1 MKISLSGKE
10 YESGEITREKYRKF
24 AAVYESLL
32 GKEQTA
38 QTFSDEDLD
47 NMVEAIVLV
56 FGNQFTFDEADE
68 GLDEISS
75 IILNF
80 SLINA
85 EIMNKTNLQAEAV
98 AKTLKTNVITIG
110 GKEYES
116 GKIGRKKYRAFRE
129 VYNDLV
135 KPEKQTYTDEEL
147 DRMVTAIVEIYDN
160 QFSFEQQSENN
171 IVLVGMLLES
181 IYQFDNE
188 KGSLRDAWNNC
199 WNNIEKKD
207 GDQRSFYYFAF
218 NCFDR
223 EIDHYFTPDKI
234 TRITID
240 YTINQYTFFGQKS
253 EYKQANLAKKEQKI
267 QIVTPDTIHVET
279 QNNNSNH
286 HPYEYN
292 TIYKLSEA
300 EIKDYEKSAN
310 YNTLYTAQQAGFE
323 WVVHFGST
331 DGYRYSEN
339 FTRSLCDI
347 DYTKVENFSTINMTY
362 TYKGEEYSV
371 PTDTL
376 VDMEV
381 LTKRE
386 KDRTEKLSKQIKN
399 SINFAVESL
408 GNLFADTAVSVL
420 SLPFRFIKGVLKN
433 IVVRIIV
440 IIIAILLISFIILII
455 KNRKNIANAASVV
468 ASLAHLNEDDEDLD
482 EDLLEEEDKK

>member
-160 QFSFEQQSENN
+160 QFSFEAANEELTDVSQIIFNFALINAN
-171 IVLVGMLLES
+171 IIKRLGE
-181 IYQFDNE
+181 
-188 KGSLRDAWNNC
+188 
-199 WNNIEKKD
+199 
-207 GDQRSFYYFAF
+207 
-218 NCFDR
+218 
-223 EIDHYFTPDKI
+223 
-234 TRITID
+234 
-240 YTINQYTFFGQKS
+240 
-253 EYKQANLAKKEQKI
+253 QAEEAKK
-267 QIVTPDTIHVET
+267 
-279 QNNNSNH
+279 N
-286 HPYEYN
+286 
-292 TIYKLSEA
+292 LSSRA
-300 EIKDYEKSAN
+300 
-310 YNTLYTAQQAGFE
+310 
-323 WVVHFGST
+323 
-331 DGYRYSEN
+331 
-339 FTRSLCDI
+339 
-347 DYTKVENFSTINMTY
+347 
-362 TYKGEEYSV
+362 
-371 PTDTL
+371 
-376 VDMEV
+376 
-381 LTKRE
+381 
-386 KDRTEKLSKQIKN
+386 
-399 SINFAVESL
+399 
-408 GNLFADTAVSVL
+408 
-420 SLPFRFIKGVLKN
+420 
-433 IVVRIIV
+433 
-440 IIIAILLISFIILII
+440 
-455 KNRKNIANAASVV
+455 
-468 ASLAHLNEDDEDLD
+468 
-482 EDLLEEEDKK
+482 

>member
-160 QFSFEQQSENN
+160 QFPFEAANEELTDVSQIIFNFALINAN
-171 IVLVGMLLES
+171 IIKRLGE
-181 IYQFDNE
+181 
-188 KGSLRDAWNNC
+188 
-199 WNNIEKKD
+199 
-207 GDQRSFYYFAF
+207 
-218 NCFDR
+218 
-223 EIDHYFTPDKI
+223 
-234 TRITID
+234 
-240 YTINQYTFFGQKS
+240 
-253 EYKQANLAKKEQKI
+253 QAEDAKK
-267 QIVTPDTIHVET
+267 
-279 QNNNSNH
+279 N
-286 HPYEYN
+286 
-292 TIYKLSEA
+292 LSSRA
-300 EIKDYEKSAN
+300 
-310 YNTLYTAQQAGFE
+310 
-323 WVVHFGST
+323 
-331 DGYRYSEN
+331 
-339 FTRSLCDI
+339 
-347 DYTKVENFSTINMTY
+347 
-362 TYKGEEYSV
+362 
-371 PTDTL
+371 
-376 VDMEV
+376 
-381 LTKRE
+381 
-386 KDRTEKLSKQIKN
+386 
-399 SINFAVESL
+399 
-408 GNLFADTAVSVL
+408 
-420 SLPFRFIKGVLKN
+420 
-433 IVVRIIV
+433 
-440 IIIAILLISFIILII
+440 
-455 KNRKNIANAASVV
+455 
-468 ASLAHLNEDDEDLD
+468 
-482 EDLLEEEDKK
+482 

>member
-47 NMVEAIVLV
+47 SMIEAIVLV

-160 QFSFEQQSENN
+160 QFSFEAANEELTDVSRIIFNFALINAN
-171 IVLVGMLLES
+171 IIKRLGE
-181 IYQFDNE
+181 
-188 KGSLRDAWNNC
+188 
-199 WNNIEKKD
+199 
-207 GDQRSFYYFAF
+207 
-218 NCFDR
+218 
-223 EIDHYFTPDKI
+223 
-234 TRITID
+234 
-240 YTINQYTFFGQKS
+240 
-253 EYKQANLAKKEQKI
+253 QAEDAKK
-267 QIVTPDTIHVET
+267 
-279 QNNNSNH
+279 N
-286 HPYEYN
+286 
-292 TIYKLSEA
+292 LSSH
-300 EIKDYEKSAN
+300 D
-310 YNTLYTAQQAGFE
+310 
-323 WVVHFGST
+323 
-331 DGYRYSEN
+331 
-339 FTRSLCDI
+339 
-347 DYTKVENFSTINMTY
+347 
-362 TYKGEEYSV
+362 
-371 PTDTL
+371 
-376 VDMEV
+376 
-381 LTKRE
+381 
-386 KDRTEKLSKQIKN
+386 
-399 SINFAVESL
+399 
-408 GNLFADTAVSVL
+408 
-420 SLPFRFIKGVLKN
+420 
-433 IVVRIIV
+433 
-440 IIIAILLISFIILII
+440 
-455 KNRKNIANAASVV
+455 
-468 ASLAHLNEDDEDLD
+468 
-482 EDLLEEEDKK
+482 

>member
-1 MKISLSGKE
+1 MKIRLNGKE

-160 QFSFEQQSENN
+160 QFSFEAANEELTDVSQIIFNFALINAN
-171 IVLVGMLLES
+171 IIKRLGE
-181 IYQFDNE
+181 
-188 KGSLRDAWNNC
+188 
-199 WNNIEKKD
+199 
-207 GDQRSFYYFAF
+207 
-218 NCFDR
+218 
-223 EIDHYFTPDKI
+223 
-234 TRITID
+234 
-240 YTINQYTFFGQKS
+240 
-253 EYKQANLAKKEQKI
+253 QAEEAKK
-267 QIVTPDTIHVET
+267 
-279 QNNNSNH
+279 N
-286 HPYEYN
+286 
-292 TIYKLSEA
+292 LSSRA
-300 EIKDYEKSAN
+300 
-310 YNTLYTAQQAGFE
+310 
-323 WVVHFGST
+323 
-331 DGYRYSEN
+331 
-339 FTRSLCDI
+339 
-347 DYTKVENFSTINMTY
+347 
-362 TYKGEEYSV
+362 
-371 PTDTL
+371 
-376 VDMEV
+376 
-381 LTKRE
+381 
-386 KDRTEKLSKQIKN
+386 
-399 SINFAVESL
+399 
-408 GNLFADTAVSVL
+408 
-420 SLPFRFIKGVLKN
+420 
-433 IVVRIIV
+433 
-440 IIIAILLISFIILII
+440 
-455 KNRKNIANAASVV
+455 
-468 ASLAHLNEDDEDLD
+468 
-482 EDLLEEEDKK
+482 

>member
-160 QFSFEQQSENN
+160 QFSFEAANEELTDVSQIIFNFALINAN
-171 IVLVGMLLES
+171 IIKRLGE
-181 IYQFDNE
+181 
-188 KGSLRDAWNNC
+188 
-199 WNNIEKKD
+199 
-207 GDQRSFYYFAF
+207 
-218 NCFDR
+218 
-223 EIDHYFTPDKI
+223 
-234 TRITID
+234 
-240 YTINQYTFFGQKS
+240 
-253 EYKQANLAKKEQKI
+253 QAEDAKK
-267 QIVTPDTIHVET
+267 
-279 QNNNSNH
+279 N
-286 HPYEYN
+286 
-292 TIYKLSEA
+292 LSSRA
-300 EIKDYEKSAN
+300 
-310 YNTLYTAQQAGFE
+310 
-323 WVVHFGST
+323 
-331 DGYRYSEN
+331 
-339 FTRSLCDI
+339 
-347 DYTKVENFSTINMTY
+347 
-362 TYKGEEYSV
+362 
-371 PTDTL
+371 
-376 VDMEV
+376 
-381 LTKRE
+381 
-386 KDRTEKLSKQIKN
+386 
-399 SINFAVESL
+399 
-408 GNLFADTAVSVL
+408 
-420 SLPFRFIKGVLKN
+420 
-433 IVVRIIV
+433 
-440 IIIAILLISFIILII
+440 
-455 KNRKNIANAASVV
+455 
-468 ASLAHLNEDDEDLD
+468 
-482 EDLLEEEDKK
+482 

>member
-80 SLINA
+80 SFINA

-160 QFSFEQQSENN
+160 QFSFEAANEELTDVSQIIFNFALINAN
-171 IVLVGMLLES
+171 IIKRLGE
-181 IYQFDNE
+181 
-188 KGSLRDAWNNC
+188 
-199 WNNIEKKD
+199 
-207 GDQRSFYYFAF
+207 
-218 NCFDR
+218 
-223 EIDHYFTPDKI
+223 
-234 TRITID
+234 
-240 YTINQYTFFGQKS
+240 
-253 EYKQANLAKKEQKI
+253 QAEEAKK
-267 QIVTPDTIHVET
+267 
-279 QNNNSNH
+279 N
-286 HPYEYN
+286 
-292 TIYKLSEA
+292 LSSRA
-300 EIKDYEKSAN
+300 
-310 YNTLYTAQQAGFE
+310 
-323 WVVHFGST
+323 
-331 DGYRYSEN
+331 
-339 FTRSLCDI
+339 
-347 DYTKVENFSTINMTY
+347 
-362 TYKGEEYSV
+362 
-371 PTDTL
+371 
-376 VDMEV
+376 
-381 LTKRE
+381 
-386 KDRTEKLSKQIKN
+386 
-399 SINFAVESL
+399 
-408 GNLFADTAVSVL
+408 
-420 SLPFRFIKGVLKN
+420 
-433 IVVRIIV
+433 
-440 IIIAILLISFIILII
+440 
-455 KNRKNIANAASVV
+455 
-468 ASLAHLNEDDEDLD
+468 
-482 EDLLEEEDKK
+482 

>member
-116 GKIGRKKYRAFRE
+116 GKIGRKKYREFRE

-160 QFSFEQQSENN
+160 QFSFEAANEELTDVSQIIFNFSLINAN
-171 IVLVGMLLES
+171 IIKRLGE
-181 IYQFDNE
+181 
-188 KGSLRDAWNNC
+188 
-199 WNNIEKKD
+199 
-207 GDQRSFYYFAF
+207 
-218 NCFDR
+218 
-223 EIDHYFTPDKI
+223 
-234 TRITID
+234 
-240 YTINQYTFFGQKS
+240 
-253 EYKQANLAKKEQKI
+253 QAEEAKK
-267 QIVTPDTIHVET
+267 
-279 QNNNSNH
+279 N
-286 HPYEYN
+286 
-292 TIYKLSEA
+292 LSSRA
-300 EIKDYEKSAN
+300 
-310 YNTLYTAQQAGFE
+310 
-323 WVVHFGST
+323 
-331 DGYRYSEN
+331 
-339 FTRSLCDI
+339 
-347 DYTKVENFSTINMTY
+347 
-362 TYKGEEYSV
+362 
-371 PTDTL
+371 
-376 VDMEV
+376 
-381 LTKRE
+381 
-386 KDRTEKLSKQIKN
+386 
-399 SINFAVESL
+399 
-408 GNLFADTAVSVL
+408 
-420 SLPFRFIKGVLKN
+420 
-433 IVVRIIV
+433 
-440 IIIAILLISFIILII
+440 
-455 KNRKNIANAASVV
+455 
-468 ASLAHLNEDDEDLD
+468 
-482 EDLLEEEDKK
+482 